1 MPGAGT
7 QLATRAAR
15 RRKSCMR
22 RVTLALVLSAGAV
35 ITPGTR
41 ARAPTRPPG
50 RTGGHRGARQT
61 APLPSGDRP
70 GPGVFAIRGVLL
82 HRYAFKAPMVRNVA
96 VTAPYMHNGVFRTL
110 DEVVEFYDR
119 GGGAGLGIELPNWTL
134 SPEPSGSPSRRS
146 TTWSRSCGP

>member
-1 MPGAGT
+1 MG
-7 QLATRAAR
+7 
-15 RRKSCMR
+15 
-22 RVTLALVLSAGAV
+22 RVNLALVLLAGAL
-35 ITPGTR
+35 IALGTP

-70 GPGVFAIRGVLL
+70 GPRGVRHPRVLL
-82 HRYAFKAPMVRNVA
+82 HRYAFKTPTVRNVA

-119 GGGAGLGIELPNWTL
+119 GGGAGLGIELPNQTL
-134 SPEPSGSPSRRS
+134 SPEPLRLTEQEKHDLVAFVRSLTDSAYEAHAPPIASR
-146 TTWSRSCGP
+146 P